1 MTTLFHPT
9 HQELTDLFNKANE
22 IHLRGDLLA
31 AAQAYRELLRFCP
44 DLPLLH
50 YNLGLVHFQA
60 QDFAEAYL
68 AFSRAVE
75 LAPEDGDSLF
85 NLALTEK
92 KVGKIDRAIVHYRQL
107 LAGEPDCVDAHY
119 NLAGC
124 YKDSG
129 RFDEAMDSYRRVLR
143 LAPDHAAANGNLA
156 FLYHRRGEVNLAI
169 HHYRRV
175 LEVQPDHPAA
185 RHMLAALGGEAA
197 SGSPESYVR
206 EVFEQYSDH
215 YEKSLV
221 AELEYCV
228 PAKLRRLLEH
238 HFPARRFP
246 CAIDLGC
253 GTGLGAEAFRDAVE
267 LFDGVDLSPKML
279 ELAAGKGLYR
289 HLQAMGIDDFLRH
302 SEERYDLALAADVL
316 AYLGDLQSIF
326 TLLAVK
332 MGRGGV
338 FVFSTELWSGSG
350 YKLQPTGRF
359 AHAGDYVVA
368 TALTSGWQVIERRR
382 EGLRQENGRWVEGEL
397 WLCRRL
403 APQNGGAE

>member
-9 HQELTDLFNKANE
+9 HQELTDLFAKANE
-22 IHLRGDLLA
+22 IHRRGDLIA

-50 YNLGLVHFQA
+50 YNLGLVYFQA
-60 QDFAEAYL
+60 EDFAEAYL

-92 KVGKIDRAIVHYRQL
+92 KIGKIDRAIDHYRQL
-107 LAGEPDCVDAHY
+107 LAGEPDCVDALY

-124 YKDSG
+124 LKDSN
-129 RFDEAMDSYRRVLR
+129 RFDEAVDSYRQVLR
-143 LAPDHAAANGNLA
+143 LAPDHVAANGNLA
-156 FLYHRRGEVNLAI
+156 FLHHRQGQVELAI
-169 HHYRRV
+169 HHYRLV

-185 RHMLAALGGEAA
+185 GHMLAALGGEAA
-197 SGSPESYVR
+197 SGTPESYVR

-215 YEKSLV
+215 YEQSLV

-228 PAKLRRLLEH
+228 PAKLRRLFDH
-238 HFPARRFP
+238 HFPACRFRS
-246 CAIDLGC
+246 AIDLGC
-253 GTGLGAEAFRDAVE
+253 GTGLGAEAFRDVVE
-267 LFDGVDLSPKML
+267 VFDGVDLSPKML
-279 ELAAGKGLYR
+279 ELAAEKQLYR
-289 HLQAMGIDDFLRH
+289 HLRAEGIDDFLH
-302 SEERYDLALAADVL
+302 HAAESYDLALAADVL

-326 TLLAVK
+326 TLLAAK

-338 FVFSTELWSGSG
+338 FAFSTELWSGRG

-359 AHAGDYVVA
+359 AHAGDYVAA
-368 TALTSGWQVIERRR
+368 TALASGWKVVERRG
-382 EGLRQENGRWVEGEL
+382 EGLRQEKGQWVEGEL

-403 APQNGGAE
+403 GP